1 MTEAPHGSVGGQ
13 PPAAPAPPPR
23 TRGSPDFWGRVRR
36 AVESGPAAAQAS
48 AGDLETAR
56 LSFQAELAQ
65 NYFQLRMLDARKR
78 LIDDTGAALAT
89 ALQLTR
95 NRYASGVASRVD
107 VVQAE
112 TQLKTTQALAVDVG
126 VARAQTEHA
135 IALLIGA
142 PASAF
147 SLPPVPLAAAPP
159 PVPVGRTPRSA
170 SPSPPTT
177 RR

>member
-1 MTEAPHGSVGGQ
+1 
-13 PPAAPAPPPR
+13 
-23 TRGSPDFWGRVRR
+23 VRR

-65 NYFQLRMLDARKR
+65 NYFQLRMLDAQKR
-78 LIDDTGAALAT
+78 LIDDTGAAFAT

-126 VARAQTEHA
+126 VARAQTA
-135 IALLIGA
+135 RDRLADR
-142 PASAF
+142 SARVG
-147 SLPPVPLAAAPP
+147 LLAAPGAAGRRAP